1 MPQFSRFN
9 ALDQILDIQGS
20 FSQSSTKTLTDETA
34 GFGQAL
40 VGQTGAA
47 ATVAAFGAGVAT
59 ITGLTGMT
67 ANSVGNFLTISG
79 AATVGNNGTFLIIT
93 FNSATSV
100 DISNATGASPDA
112 NDGAIVWTERRAY
125 CLNDDLDFE
134 RTDRAAIKGVA
145 YDAAIPV
152 YQRPTA
158 IGTNVPANLSNI
170 AGKTT
175 DARGFIINR
184 KFAGATVAATDTEI
198 TITSVGNL
206 NHSDA
211 VDKTGVPCFD
221 VAPYVGNYMA
231 CYVEILNPV
240 DGTQF
245 VVQAG
250 GNAGEKIYGITQN
263 GASTSPDSVE
273 VAFYS
278 VPFGGDISTQSTPYT
293 WEAALPTS
301 IDLFYGFFQRLDLMS
316 ENDLRTIST
325 LGVEESGDLRQDIN
339 DIQEVIGM
347 ADGDTFLT
355 GLTNTGNF
363 FPFVNLPDASPSV
376 TEALNTLNAQIGNRD
391 YTGPYL
397 SDGQTITASLQAL
410 SNAVASANVVRY
422 IERLAADV
430 NPNTSHL
437 LPGGATYVLDGTNNG
452 MGLWVYTRGLL
463 RDPGTVATG
472 NDYAETDTTHVTF
485 YAKQKSGDHIN
496 YIVLG

>member
-34 GFGQAL
+34 GYGQAL
-40 VGQTGAA
+40 TGQTGAA
-47 ATVAAFGAGVAT
+47 ASIDAFASGVAT
-59 ITGLTGMT
+59 IGGLTGMT
-67 ANSVGNFLTISG
+67 ANSVGNFLTLSG
-79 AATVGNNGTFLIIT
+79 AATGGNNGTFLIIT

-100 DISNATGASPDA
+100 DVSNPTGASPDA

-175 DARGFIINR
+175 DAKGFLTTR
-184 KFAGATVAATDTEI
+184 KFNNATVAATDTFI
-198 TITSVGNL
+198 TVTSVGNL
-206 NHSDA
+206 KHADA

-221 VAPYVGNYMA
+221 AAPYVGDYSS
-231 CYVEILNPV
+231 CYVEILRQ
-240 DGTQF
+240 DGTQIT
-245 VVQAG
+245 VQAG
-250 GNAGEKIYGITQN
+250 PQAGQKVYGVTNN
-263 GASTSPDSVE
+263 GASTSPNSVE
-273 VAFYS
+273 IVFYS
-278 VPFGGDISTQSTPYT
+278 VAYGGDIVSGSTAYT
-293 WEAALPTS
+293 WEAGQPTS
-301 IDLFYGFFQRLDLMS
+301 IDLFYAYFQRLDLMD
-316 ENDLRTIST
+316 ENALRTISS
-325 LGVEESGDLRQDIN
+325 LGIEESGDLRQDITN
-339 DIQEVIGM
+339 LWAVVGVT
-347 ADGDTFLT
+347 DGDTFLT

-363 FPFVNLPDASPSV
+363 YPFVNLPDASPSV
-376 TEALNTLNAQIGNRD
+376 TEALNTLNAQIGDRN

-397 SDGQTITASLQAL
+397 TDGQTITASLQAL

-422 IERLAADV
+422 IERLAANV
-430 NPNTSHL
+430 PKNTSHL

-452 MGLWVYTRGLL
+452 MGLTVFTRGLL
-463 RDPGTVATG
+463 RDPGPVASG

-485 YAKQKSGDHIN
+485 YADQKTNDHIN
-496 YIVLG
+496 YYVYG